1 MNRKAKLAAG
11 IVIAAVVLVLGITL
25 GITVPLSKAGA
36 QPIIVTDEQSLVEAF
51 SEQRDKPIVLGC
63 DITVSGDLELAHM
76 NDFDLYGSTLTVS
89 GDIRIGSDA
98 DDGEYFFGG
107 DGDAEDGMDEGTIV
121 ADNIIVNAPNAHIE
135 WYERVSAKKLDV
147 KTASNSLVFNG
158 TFVSADG
165 RPASDADITLSGG
178 KLIVGSAASNV
189 TYKVSIP
196 ATVSG
201 AGVVSVYNETTGENA
216 VVDIVT
222 ARSVTVGGSV
232 SVTAEADATD
242 VTVSTAENADVVL
255 GGGTFAGVDGSASS
269 VTVNAGATVSGNV
282 VAGGNV
288 TVNGTVSGTITEG
301 ETTYKTV
308 SDFDGLVAALEAG
321 VPTIRFGQDMTMTKE
336 DIATLNGY
344 LDDENGSA
352 TLDLCDHV
360 LLLGAKSAAESD
372 DATVRVSNGFSL
384 RIINGTLNAYNCHNL
399 YYANTCFIANAGS
412 SVIFEGLT
420 IDATGTLLMPVG
432 ANASVV
438 MKNSEAVVSGYY
450 GIGTNAASADNYG
463 VNITIEGSE
472 LTVVRDDGDTTGIM
486 LNVTNNLTIKDGTVS
501 AQRQGVFLRAGN
513 ATITNSNI
521 SADLVLTGYLQY
533 NTDMSAWKSGNNVAQ
548 GALVVG
554 NNLNSDYLADAV
566 VTITG
571 GNLTCTTEVSALK
584 PYTSALVAAQ
594 AEGAYKTNITLDGVD
609 ITGNVVNYDNNSS
622 ISGLP
627 GGTVV
632 TTYVGTAE
640 ELSSTLS
647 AGGAAVLVSDLVLSE
662 TVTIDEGVTAVLDLN
677 GYKIESRFDGYVIV
691 NNGTL
696 TINDSSEDES
706 GIICNT
712 STEAENLQP
721 HFILRNYGTITVNGG
736 TFGDTD
742 TDRTNDNTLNWGA
755 ALINMEGGKAVL
767 NGGYFTCGD
776 NYWAGKPN
784 GSANY
789 SYAVRSY
796 GELTINYATVY
807 GKMNGGVAA
816 DGGETIINDGDFSV
830 SGSKSYYVAVTSS
843 DTSSTIAINGGTFT
857 KTGGYGDILGGF
869 SGMPSWDAS
878 EDLEGN
884 GYYVTGGTFIKDGK
898 TVEFTAQQ

>member
-89 GDIRIGSDA
+89 GDIRIGSDT

-196 ATVSG
+196 ATASG
-201 AGVVSVYNETTGENA
+201 ASVVSVYNETTGENA

-282 VAGGNV
+282 VVGGNV

-321 VPTIRFGQDMTMTKE
+321 APTIRFGQDMTMTKE

-344 LDDENGSA
+344 LDDENGSV

-420 IDATGTLLMPVG
+420 IDSTGTLLMPVG

-486 LNVTNNLTIKDGTVS
+486 LNVTNNLTIKDSTVS

-571 GNLTCTTEVSALK
+571 GSLTCTTEVAALK

-594 AEGAYKTNITLDGVD
+594 AEGAYKTDITLDGVD

-632 TTYVGTAE
+632 TTYVSTAE

-712 STEAENLQP
+712 SMEAGNLQS

-784 GSANY
+784 GEANF

-816 DGGETIINDGDFSV
+816 DDGAIIINDGDFSV

-843 DTSSTIAINGGTFT
+843 DTSSTITINGGTFT

-869 SGMPSWDAS
+869 SGMPSWSAS

-884 GYYVTGGTFIKDGK
+884 GYYVTGGTFIKDGVA
-898 TVEFTAQQ
+898 VEFTAQQ